1 MVESQAESLESL
13 RGICTRVSGPVC
25 DPVVLFRLGSLSVA
39 VDFSVAGTIDHNVRM
54 SCGTSG
60 CL

>member
-39 VDFSVAGTIDHNVRM
+39 VDFSVVRM
-54 SCGTSG
+54 SCETSG